1 MRLHVHEWG
10 EPGAPGV
17 VCLHGVTGHGRRF
30 RKLAEERLS
39 GHHVLAPDLRGH
51 GRSGWEE
58 PWTLAAHVAD
68 LAETFTE
75 PAVWIGHSFGA
86 RLILELIAHR
96 PDLTRGAVL
105 LDPAIYVPPEFAEQH
120 AAQERQEKAYGSA
133 AEAIAGWT
141 GLFHTP
147 REILEEEMREHGAD
161 PTRRRRRVE
170 ARQRGRG
177 RALPGRAGRQSGG
190 RRHTGRAQPSLGRL
204 SGDRGR
210 RRALPRDF
218 SLEDPAPGE
227 RPLDGPRRAVSVEP
241 IRRRHGRAREVRA
254 RRHYRI
260 VAPKALAASSTAS

>member
-96 PDLTRGAVL
+96 PDLARGVVL

-147 REILEEEMREHGAD
+147 REILEEEMREHLIADDDERVRYRYSQPGAAQMHLKLS
-161 PTRRRRRVE
+161 RRRPPVE
-170 ARQRGRG
+170 HLTVPTLLVVGAESKLVSAAEDERY
-177 RALPGRAGRQSGG
+177 RA
-190 RRHTGRAQPSLGRL
+190 
-204 SGDRGR
+204 
-210 RRALPRDF
+210 
-218 SLEDPAPGE
+218 
-227 RPLDGPRRAVSVEP
+227 
-241 IRRRHGRAREVRA
+241 
-254 RRHYRI
+254 
-260 VAPKALAASSTAS
+260 ALADRLEVVVTPGGHSPLWDAFPETADAVERFLETSR